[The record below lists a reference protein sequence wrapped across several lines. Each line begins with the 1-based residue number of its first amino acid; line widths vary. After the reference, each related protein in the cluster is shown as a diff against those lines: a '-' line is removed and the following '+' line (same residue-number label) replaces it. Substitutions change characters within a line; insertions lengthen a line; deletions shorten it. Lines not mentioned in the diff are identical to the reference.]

1 MKRMAWIIVIVVVF
15 LVGAFGFAGFHPR
28 SSFTH
33 GGFTGCLMEKFA
45 DKLEL
50 NTQQKDELMQ
60 IVEEVKGK
68 HQEMHP
74 LRADIKKEII
84 SELRNQEID
93 RNKIDSLYNDT
104 KERIDE
110 MYDLLVSRFLE
121 FHKTLTPEQREKLV
135 EEMEKHHERHRRFH
149 HRWEDES

>member
-1 MKRMAWIIVIVVVF
+1 MKRVAWIIATLVAV
-15 LVGAFGFAGFHPR
+15 LVGAIGFAGYHPG

-33 GGFTGCLMEKFA
+33 GRFTNCLMEKFA

-50 NTQQKDELMQ
+50 NNQQKDELTQ

-74 LRADIKKEII
+74 MRAGIKKEII

-93 RNKIDSLYNDT
+93 RNKVDSLYNDA

-110 MYDLLVSRFLE
+110 MYDFLVSRFLE